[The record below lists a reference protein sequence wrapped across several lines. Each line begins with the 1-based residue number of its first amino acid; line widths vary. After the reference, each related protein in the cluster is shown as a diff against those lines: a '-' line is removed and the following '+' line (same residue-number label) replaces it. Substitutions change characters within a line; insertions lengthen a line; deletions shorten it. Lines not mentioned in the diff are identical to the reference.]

1 MTRIL
6 IAEDDPLIGSFLE
19 KGFRANGFTTFLTGD
34 GEQAQALGLS
44 DEFDLLLLDMGLN
57 SRDGFHV
64 LQELRSR
71 GKTLPILVLTG
82 RRERDVVMCLEGGA
96 DDYMTK
102 PFHFDE
108 LLARVKTR
116 LRTTGTQ
123 EADVLTA
130 GQIRLDL
137 RTRRATVGENTV
149 DLTAR
154 EFALLETLI
163 RHADNV
169 LSREQLLSHVWG
181 YSFDPT
187 TNLVNVYVNS
197 LRKKLGA
204 GHDPDGPRR
213 RLQALRVGLAAR
225 TCGTGSRPDAR
236 PGSGTM
242 RKTQINELSPWFDGT
257 LIRRFHTGA
266 GSFGCDLSDIRRLT
280 GLWRP
285 GLTRPAERRS
295 GPPPTRRRGHEHV
308 CSPPADPARRR
319 RCLCALRLP
328 PAEPR
333 GRECG
338 LALAG
343 RGSHGRLPEPARS
356 GPPRP
361 RTASTRGRQRP
372 HDLRPGRDPAERA
385 PPPPRAP
392 RPGSARDRNDRVER
406 GGGRALGECVRSRSR
421 DLHGQQHCRSSRHES
436 RRRHLQHRRV
446 LGKHVHAPRRD
457 P

>member
-1 MTRIL
+1 MPRIL

-64 LQELRSR
+64 LQELRMR

-116 LRTTGTQ
+116 LRTIGTQ
-123 EADVLTA
+123 EADVLSA
-130 GQIRLDL
+130 GEVRLDL
-137 RTRRATVGENTV
+137 KTRRASVGDNAV

-204 GHDPDGPRR
+204 DIIQTVRGVGY
-213 RLQALRVGLAAR
+213 RL
-225 TCGTGSRPDAR
+225 
-236 PGSGTM
+236 SG
-242 RKTQINELSPWFDGT
+242 
-257 LIRRFHTGA
+257 
-266 GSFGCDLSDIRRLT
+266 
-280 GLWRP
+280 
-285 GLTRPAERRS
+285 
-295 GPPPTRRRGHEHV
+295 
-308 CSPPADPARRR
+308 
-319 RCLCALRLP
+319 
-328 PAEPR
+328 
-333 GRECG
+333 
-338 LALAG
+338 
-343 RGSHGRLPEPARS
+343 
-356 GPPRP
+356 
-361 RTASTRGRQRP
+361 
-372 HDLRPGRDPAERA
+372 
-385 PPPPRAP
+385 
-392 RPGSARDRNDRVER
+392 
-406 GGGRALGECVRSRSR
+406 
-421 DLHGQQHCRSSRHES
+421 
-436 RRRHLQHRRV
+436 
-446 LGKHVHAPRRD
+446 
-457 P
+457 